1 MVQPSAAIVGRET
14 EMTVVGNFVAEV
26 DGPSASMVIDGVVGI
41 GKTMLWNHGIG
52 LAVDRGIAVRACR
65 CTEADAAW
73 AFSGLG
79 DLFDGLPSAVLERL
93 PDVQRSALAAALLIS
108 RPSPNVPTDRLVGVA
123 VLSVLRLLAD
133 DVPQLLAIDDVQWL
147 DSASPRRVDVRVA
160 ASQRRAD
167 SCIGNA
173 TNVGERS
180 RWTRSFVPR
189 TGRHRG
195 ARRCGQCSGTP
206 ANRQREHLVHDLAT
220 NCRSA
225 PSRNRRQPD
234 ARVGDVERLVPAW
247 IRTRTQR
254 AAPHPSRHSCPGG
267 RAHRWVVCAGTRCRR
282 AVLGADPSFGRHGR
296 QARRRSFFVAS

>member
-147 DSASPRRVDVRVA
+147 DSASRVVLTFALRRLSDEPIHV
-160 ASQRRAD
+160 
-167 SCIGNA
+167 
-173 TNVGERS
+173 
-180 RWTRSFVPR
+180 
-189 TGRHRG
+189 
-195 ARRCGQCSGTP
+195 
-206 ANRQREHLVHDLAT
+206 LAT
-220 NCRSA
+220 QRTSA
-225 PSRNRRQPD
+225 SEADGPD
-234 ARVGDVERLVPAW
+234 
-247 IRTRTQR
+247 
-254 AAPHPSRHSCPGG
+254 HSCLGL
-267 RAHRWVVCAGTRCRR
+267 AGT
-282 AVLGADPSFGRHGR
+282 AVHVGAVSAAALQQIVNGNTSFTISR
-296 QARRRSFFVAS
+296 